1 MASDESIIPD
11 QTFGRQHFS
20 AGTSGEQTLKTF
32 WCGWAVAVCLVA
44 LGSPSGLQAQ
54 ERKTPELVTVKR
66 IWDAGEHN
74 AFTDL
79 VRWRDRFWCTFR
91 EAEGHVGGD
100 GKIRVH
106 VSADGDTWESAALID
121 EPEIDLRDPKF
132 SVTPDDRLMIVAGGS
147 VYRGGKTLLG
157 RRPRVMF
164 SADGKTWTKPEK
176 VLAEGDWLWRVTWH
190 AGICYGTSYDAS
202 QRTSAAAKEANQSEQ
217 PAAPG
222 PADWKLKLYRSTDGV
237 KFDLITH
244 LDVPGYPNETTL
256 RFLADGRM
264 LALAR
269 REAGTKLGWIGTSK
283 APYADWKWH
292 DAGMRVGGPNFMQ
305 FPGGELWAVVRKYGD
320 KSTNTSAQTVLAE
333 MTEESLKPV
342 LTLPSGG
349 DTSYAGLVLHD
360 DLLWI
365 SYYSSHEGKSSIYLA
380 KVRFAEK

>member
-1 MASDESIIPD
+1 MRTIPKALAALLGL
-11 QTFGRQHFS
+11 F
-20 AGTSGEQTLKTF
+20 
-32 WCGWAVAVCLVA
+32 A
-44 LGSPSGLQAQ
+44 LGLAPDLHAQ
-54 ERKTPELVTVKR
+54 QRGVPELVTVKR
-66 IWDAGEHN
+66 IWNAGEHN

-79 VRWRDRFWCTFR
+79 TRWRDRFWCTFR
-91 EAEGHVGGD
+91 ESEGHVGGD
-100 GKIRVH
+100 GKIRVLS
-106 VSADGDTWESAALID
+106 SADGDTWDSAAIID
-121 EPEIDLRDPKF
+121 EPGIDLRDPKF
-132 SVTPDDRLMIVAGGS
+132 SITPDDRLMIVAGGS
-147 VYRGGKTLLG
+147 VYNGGKTLLG

-190 AGICYGTSYDAS
+190 DGICYGTSYDAS
-202 QRTSAAAKEANQSEQ
+202 QRTSAAAKEANKSEQ

-244 LDVPGYPNETTL
+244 LDVPGNPNETTL

-264 LALAR
+264 MALAR

-283 APYADWKWH
+283 APYTEWKWH
-292 DAGMRVGGPNFMQ
+292 DAGMRVGGPNFIQ
-305 FPGGELWAVVRKYGD
+305 FPGGELWAVVRQYGE
-320 KSTNTSAQTVLAE
+320 KSTNTSAKTVLAE
-333 MTEESLKPV
+333 MTEQSLKPV

-365 SYYSSHEGKSSIYLA
+365 SYYSSHEGKTSIYLA
-380 KVRFAEK
+380 KVRFGKE